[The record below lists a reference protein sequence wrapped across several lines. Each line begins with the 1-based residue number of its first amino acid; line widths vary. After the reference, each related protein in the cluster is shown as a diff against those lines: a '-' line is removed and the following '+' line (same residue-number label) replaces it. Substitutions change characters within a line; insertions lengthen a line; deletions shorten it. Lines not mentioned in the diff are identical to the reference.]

1 MSAPAGGPEHVADV
15 AIDGLTLRVSVR
27 HAGAGS
33 RRTPLLLVNGIG
45 AELGLLDPFVA
56 ALPAA
61 LETVRFDP
69 PGVGGSPAPV
79 LPYPLAGLAT
89 VIDDLLA
96 RLGHGRVDVLG
107 FSWGGALAQQLA
119 LSARHRVRRLV
130 LVATGT
136 GALMV
141 PGPPSVLARMLTGR
155 RYRDPDHAREVAG
168 RIYGGTMRTR
178 PEQAADVL
186 GAGRSA
192 GPGDRGYRYQLL
204 AAASWTSLPFLPL
217 LRVPTLVVAGED
229 DPIVP
234 LVNARILHR
243 GIAGSRLHVHPG
255 GHLALLTEPHELAPV
270 VDEFL
275 ASPDQGGTGNSD

>member
-1 MSAPAGGPEHVADV
+1 MTTGAAEHVTDV
-15 AIDGLTLRVSVR
+15 TVDGHTLHVSVR
-27 HAGAGS
+27 HPAAPT
-33 RRTPLLLVNGIG
+33 RTPLLLLNGIG
-45 AELGLLDPFVA
+45 AELGMLDPFVD
-56 ALPAA
+56 ALPSD
-61 LETVRFDP
+61 LETIRLDP

-79 LPYPLAGLAT
+79 LPYHLAGLAT
-89 VIDDLLA
+89 VVDDLLA

-107 FSWGGALAQQLA
+107 FSWGGGLAQQLA
-119 LSARHRVRRLV
+119 LGVRRRVRRLV

-155 RYRDPDHAREVAG
+155 RYHDPEHARDVAG
-168 RIYGGTMRTR
+168 RIYGGTMRTH
-178 PEQAADVL
+178 PERAEELL

-192 GPGDRGYRYQLL
+192 GPGDRGYRYQLM
-204 AAASWTSLPFLPL
+204 AAASWTSLPFLPM

-243 GIAGSRLHVHPG
+243 GIAGSQLHVHPG

-270 VDEFL
+270 IDTFL
-275 ASPDQGGTGNSD
+275 AAPDGTGAARTDL